1 MLRTLGLSLFALV
14 AALLLG
20 SGSNNLAEAQTKKKK
35 KDPPK
40 KQPVA
45 QPADLYVAPGFKV
58 ELLHVSDPGTEGSW
72 INMCREKPGKLIV
85 SGQGGQPILRFT
97 IADGKVAGVEKLNL
111 RISEAMGL
119 LYAFDSLYVNGNGPK
134 GFGLYRCKED
144 TDGQWSVEPLKI
156 FGSGGEHGAHALN
169 LGKDGKIYVIN
180 GNHTNVPDG
189 LSPESP
195 HRNWGEDH
203 LLPRQPDGNGHATGR
218 MAPGGYVLRCD
229 PDGKNFEI
237 ILGGF
242 RNAYDIA
249 FNADDELFTFD
260 SDMEWDWGMPWYRP
274 TRVNHCA
281 SGAEFGWRYGTG
293 KWPAYYED
301 SLPAAVNIGI
311 GSPTG
316 VSNGLGAKF
325 PAKYQK
331 AIYLCDW
338 TYGRLIAV
346 HLVPNGA
353 SYTATFE
360 NFVCPLGLVKKD
372 GPKKPLNLTDV
383 VIGSDGAMY
392 FTIGGRNAQAAL
404 YRVTYTGGEP
414 TDPAELHDKDG
425 ADARALRHKLESF
438 HGKNNARAVEFAWP
452 HLGSPD
458 RSIRYAARI
467 ALESQPVEQ
476 WKAMALAEKS
486 PAAALTALLALAR
499 TADAKTQPE
508 LLAAL
513 EKLPLDELTDEQ
525 KLIKLRTLGLS
536 FIRQGPPANAKKIVA
551 EVNDA
556 FPGPNERVN
565 REAFQLLVYLN
576 APGIVA
582 KGLKQ
587 MAEAKTQPDMFHYLF
602 HLRNAPIGSWTL
614 AQRKEYLGYWTNRKK
629 LPQPADVAAWFEQ
642 AGRPYSDGA
651 SFGNF
656 LKHFLRDAVANMSPA
671 EQKQLAGTIT
681 AISKELTPNFD
692 VPARPVVKQWKM
704 DEVLPHLAK
713 AESGR
718 NFNKGKEA
726 FAAAQCIKCHRFGE
740 TGGAVGPDLT
750 AIGSRFGP
758 KEILESILEPSK
770 TLSDQY
776 QNETFRTLS
785 GKTVTGRVVED
796 TKEAVAVQPD
806 PFSPDRVVIKKDD
819 IESRTPSKVSPM
831 PANLADVLT
840 EDEILDLIAY
850 LQSQGKRNGKSFQR

>member
-1 MLRTLGLSLFALV
+1 MLRKLGISLFALA

-20 SGSNNLAEAQTKKKK
+20 SADTNTAAAQVKKKK
-35 KDPPK
+35 GPPK
-40 KQPVA
+40 KQAVA
-45 QPADLYVAPGFKV
+45 EPADLYAAPGFKV
-58 ELLHVSDPGTEGSW
+58 ELLYVSEPGTEGSW
-72 INMCREKPGKLIV
+72 INMCTEKPGKLIV

-97 IADGKVAGVEKLNL
+97 IADGKVAGVEKLKL
-111 RISEAMGL
+111 GISEAMGL
-119 LYAFDSLYVNGNGPK
+119 LYAFDTLYVNGRGPK
-134 GFGLYRCKED
+134 GIGLYRCKESS
-144 TDGQWSVEPLKI
+144 DGQWVVEMLKL
-156 FGSGGEHGAHALN
+156 FAGSGEHGPHGLA
-169 LGKDGKIYVIN
+169 LGKDGKIYVVN
-180 GNHTNVPDG
+180 GNHTDLPVG
-189 LSPESP
+189 LGPESP
-195 HRNWGEDH
+195 HRNWAEDH

-218 MAPGGYVLRCD
+218 MAPGGCVFRCD
-229 PDGKNFEI
+229 PDGKNLEVM
-237 ILGGF
+237 LGGF

-274 TRVNHCA
+274 TRVNHLV

-301 SLPAAVNIGI
+301 SLPAAVNIGV

-316 VSNGLGAKF
+316 VCNGQGAKF

-353 SYTATFE
+353 SYTASFE

-372 GPKKPLNLTDV
+372 GAKKPLNLTDV
-383 VIGSDGAMY
+383 VVGSDGAMY

-404 YRVTYTGGEP
+404 YRVTYTGAEP
-414 TDPAELHDKDG
+414 TDPADLHDKDG
-425 ADARALRHKLESF
+425 ADARALRHKLEAF
-438 HGKNNARAVEFAWP
+438 HGKKHERAIEFAWP
-452 HLGSPD
+452 QLGSPD

-467 ALESQPVEQ
+467 ALESQPVEK
-476 WKAMALAEKS
+476 WKARALDEKS

-499 TADAKTQPE
+499 TADPKTQPE

-513 EKLPLDELTDEQ
+513 EKLPLDKLTDEQ

-536 FIRQGPPANAKKIVA
+536 FIRQGSPTNARKIVA
-551 EVNDA
+551 ELNDA
-556 FPGPNERVN
+556 FPGPNESVN

-587 MAEAKTQPDMFHYLF
+587 MAEAKTQPEMFHYLF

-614 AQRKEYLGYWTNRKK
+614 AQRKEYLSYWTDRKK
-629 LPQPADVAAWFEQ
+629 LPQPADVALWFEQ
-642 AGRPYSDGA
+642 AGRPYSNGSSYA
-651 SFGNF
+651 NF
-656 LKHFLRDAVANMSPA
+656 LKHFLSDAVANMSPA
-671 EQKQLAGTIT
+671 EQKQLTSTIS
-681 AISKELTPNFD
+681 AIAKELTPNFN
-692 VPARPVVKQWKM
+692 VPARVVVKQWKM
-704 DEVLPHLAK
+704 DEVQPLLAK
-713 AESGR
+713 VEQGR
-718 NFNKGKEA
+718 SFAKGKEA
-726 FAAAQCIKCHRFGE
+726 YAAAQCIKCHRFGE

-758 KEILESILEPSK
+758 KEILESILDPSK

-785 GKTVTGRVVED
+785 GKTVTGRIVED
-796 TKEAVAVQPD
+796 TKDAVAVQPD
-806 PFSPDRVVIKKDD
+806 PFSPERVVIKKDD
-819 IESRTPSKVSPM
+819 IESRSPSKVSPM

-840 EDEILDLIAY
+840 QDEILDLIAY
-850 LQSQGKRNGKSFQR
+850 LQSQGKRNGKAFQR